1 MTRSILTLLL
11 AAVAVTACSQS
22 AYQSGHGDYAFINAK
37 AYTLN
42 SDKPWAETVV
52 VKGDSIVYVGDAG
65 GAAPFIGESTVQRD
79 VGGQLLLPGFID
91 THAHPV
97 SGGGYA
103 TALSLD
109 TYGVAD
115 DWVAAIAAY
124 ADENPDLP
132 VVFGYGFLATAF
144 GPVGPTRQLIDE
156 VVPDRIV
163 LIMDEGFH
171 AAWANSAALD
181 ALNIT
186 QDTADPVPGY
196 SYYKRDKNDDAT
208 GYLLEGTANTA
219 MATLDVITPDI
230 VVEGTGIIV
239 DIMNSYGVTAV
250 FDAGANG
257 DAEFVKQVLDEL
269 ESSGGLTIRIV
280 GSSRPRVS
288 EQAATAVDT
297 AEEWGRQVRGQ
308 RYHYNTLKIPDDGTV
323 EGRTAAM
330 FEDYQGEPGNSG
342 ATVFTEEQMTQMIT
356 DAASRSMDVHIHA
369 LGERAIHET
378 LNAIEVARA
387 EHPNSETR
395 YTICHVEVITD
406 QDVPRFAELD
416 VIAQSTP
423 LWASYDEY
431 GEQFVSEDQFN
442 RFWRFK
448 SLEDAG
454 ARLTFGSDFP
464 SSGAG
469 TLGLSPVVQI
479 EIGHTRQFAGEPDA
493 LIQPPESERLSVESL
508 VRGFTIDAAYQ
519 LHMEDEIGSI
529 EVGKKAD
536 LIVLDQNIFEVD
548 TYSIH
553 KTDVVLTMMDGD
565 IVYEAEN
572 TAGLSQSA
580 ELPSL
585 PHAVTNNAVVSVRT
599 DDNEYLVSFA
609 GLGAGKSHDDTL
621 DETWVFNRNAGEWAQ
636 AAPVPGGV
644 GRLASVAA
652 SVGGT
657 AYVFGGYSV
666 APDGTEVSTPWVH
679 AFDPATGQ
687 FTELATMPLPVDDAV
702 AVTFEDRFIYLI
714 SGWHDLGNVN
724 LVQRYDTVGDSWSQA
739 TPTPGPGVFGHA
751 GGIIGNRIVYCD
763 GVAIEPHVDRRRDF
777 VAVSDCYMGIIDSND
792 SRRIDWRTLPPH
804 PGKARYRMA
813 ATGTEA
819 MNGVLFVG
827 GSENPYNYDGIGY
840 NGEPS
845 EPTKGSLLFDV
856 ALGRWRAIPLEGT
869 ATMDHRG
876 LVQFGDALVSIG
888 GMQSGQQVINNIY
901 SYTE

>member
-1 MTRSILTLLL
+1 MIRSKFTVLLV
-11 AAVAVTACSQS
+11 AVAVTACSQS
-22 AYQSGHGDYAFINAK
+22 VDQSGHGDYAFIGAK

-42 SDKPWAETVV
+42 SEKPWADTVV
-52 VKGDSIVYVGDAG
+52 VKGDSIVYVGDAD
-65 GAAPFIGESTVQRD
+65 GAAPFIGESTVRRD
-79 VGGQLLLPGFID
+79 LGGQLLLPGFID

-97 SGGGYA
+97 AGGAYA

-109 TYGVAD
+109 TFGVPE
-115 DWVAAIAAY
+115 DWVAAIAGY
-124 ADENPDLP
+124 ADANPDLS
-132 VVFGYGFLATAF
+132 VIFGYGFLATTF
-144 GPVGPTRQLIDE
+144 GPVGPIRQLIDE

-171 AAWANSAALD
+171 AAWANTAALD
-181 ALNIT
+181 VLNIT
-186 QDTADPVPGY
+186 QDTVDPVPGY
-196 SYYKRDKNDDAT
+196 SYYKRDQNGDAT
-208 GYLLEGTANTA
+208 GYLLEGTANQA
-219 MATLDVITPDI
+219 MSTLDVITPDI

-239 DIMNSYGVTAV
+239 DIMNSYGVTSV
-250 FDAGANG
+250 FDAGADG

-269 ESSGGLTIRIV
+269 ESSGGLTLRIV
-280 GSSRPRVS
+280 GSSRPVIS

-297 AEEWGRQVRGQ
+297 AGEWGRQVRGE
-308 RYHYNTLKIPDDGTV
+308 RYHYNVLKIPDDGTV

-342 ATVFTEEQMTQMIT
+342 ETVFTEEQVTDMIT
-356 DAASRSMDVHIHA
+356 DAASRNIDVHVHA

-387 EHPNSETR
+387 EHPDSETR

-431 GEQFVSEDQFN
+431 GKQFVSEDQFN

-469 TLGLSPVVQI
+469 TRGMSPVVQI
-479 EIGHTRQFAGEPDA
+479 EIGHTRQYAGEPDA
-493 LIQPPESERLSVESL
+493 PIQPPESERLSVESL

-536 LIVLDQNIFEVD
+536 LVILDQNIFEVD
-548 TYSIH
+548 AYSIH
-553 KTDVVLTMMDGD
+553 KTGVVMTMLDGN

-572 TAGLSQSA
+572 TTGFSQSA
-580 ELPSL
+580 DIPALPR
-585 PHAVTNNAVVSVRT
+585 AVTNNAVVSIRT

-621 DETWVFNRNAGEWAQ
+621 DVTWVFNGNIGEWAE

-644 GRLASVAA
+644 GRLAAVAA
-652 SVGGT
+652 SVDGT

-666 APDGTEVSTPWVH
+666 AADGTEVSTPWVH
-679 AFDPATGQ
+679 AFNPATGQ
-687 FTELATMPLPVDDAV
+687 FTERATMPVPVDDAV
-702 AVTFEDRFIYLI
+702 AVTFEDRYVYLI

-724 LVQRYDTVGDSWSQA
+724 LVQRYDTAEDSWSQA
-739 TPTPGPGVFGHA
+739 TPTPGPGVFGHS
-751 GGIIGNRIVYCD
+751 GGIVGNRIVYCD
-763 GVAIEPHVDRRRDF
+763 GVAIEPQVEKRRDF
-777 VAVSDCYMGIIDSND
+777 VAVSDCYLGIIDSTD
-792 SRRIDWRTLPPH
+792 SRRIDWRTLPRH

-813 ATGTEA
+813 ATGNEA
-819 MNGVLFVG
+819 MNGILFIG

-845 EPTKGSLLFDV
+845 EPAEDALLFDM
-856 ALGRWRAIPLEGT
+856 ASGRWRTIPLEGT

-888 GMQSGQQVINNIY
+888 GMRSGQQVIDTIY
-901 SYTE
+901 SYEQ